1 VNQNEDSVSL
11 IEARTNSVRKTLS
24 VGDVP
29 TAVGLGEGAVWVA
42 NNGDGTVSRIDPET
56 NEVVATISIGNRPQ
70 GIIVAQGLVWV
81 TVRKA

>member
-1 VNQNEDSVSL
+1 
-11 IEARTNSVRKTLS
+11 
-24 VGDVP
+24 
-29 TAVGLGEGAVWVA
+29 
-42 NNGDGTVSRIDPET
+42 VSRIDPET